1 MGWNDAIAEGHG
13 PALTELRQR
22 LAELNDLGKAGA
34 LLGWDQQVMM
44 PPNGSAVRAEQLATL
59 SRIIHERFV
68 DDELGRLL
76 ERLRPLEESL
86 PYDSHEA
93 SLIRV
98 TRRDWD
104 KERKVPKELRE
115 EMTRV
120 GAAGFPVW
128 VEARAKS
135 DFALFLPHLERNV
148 ELRRQYAQL
157 FEGDELYDGLL
168 DDFEPGMKTAEVRD
182 VFARL
187 KDELVRLAAA
197 APEVDDS
204 CLRGHFPLEQQHAF
218 DRRLVQLFGLRDG
231 SWRLDPTTHPFA
243 SGMGIDDLRLTSRHF
258 EDRLEGLF
266 STMHETGHGLYEHNV
281 DPTLER
287 TPLARGTSLGM
298 HESQSRMWE
307 NLVGRSLPWWRF
319 LYGELQQA
327 FPDQLDAVEL
337 DTFYRAINKVQPWL
351 IRVESDEVTYS
362 LHIILRFELEQD
374 LVEDRVDLR
383 DLPEIWNARMKEYL
397 GVDVPDDAHGV
408 LQDVHWSR
416 GTLGYFPTYAI
427 GNVISLQLW
436 EQINEAIP
444 DLEDQLA
451 AGEVRA
457 LCGWL
462 REHVWQYGRKFRTGE
477 LLERITGG
485 GLDPAPYLRYLES
498 KVRGLATVG

>member
-1 MGWNDAIAEGHG
+1 
-13 PALTELRQR
+13 
-22 LAELNDLGKAGA
+22 
-34 LLGWDQQVMM
+34 
-44 PPNGSAVRAEQLATL
+44 
-59 SRIIHERFV
+59 
-68 DDELGRLL
+68 
-76 ERLRPLEESL
+76 
-86 PYDSHEA
+86 
-93 SLIRV
+93 
-98 TRRDWD
+98 
-104 KERKVPKELRE
+104 
-115 EMTRV
+115 
-120 GAAGFPVW
+120 
-128 VEARAKS
+128 
-135 DFALFLPHLERNV
+135 
-148 ELRRQYAQL
+148 
-157 FEGDELYDGLL
+157 
-168 DDFEPGMKTAEVRD
+168 
-182 VFARL
+182 
-187 KDELVRLAAA
+187 
-197 APEVDDS
+197 
-204 CLRGHFPLEQQHAF
+204 
-218 DRRLVQLFGLRDG
+218 
-231 SWRLDPTTHPFA
+231 
-243 SGMGIDDLRLTSRHF
+243 
-258 EDRLEGLF
+258 
-266 STMHETGHGLYEHNV
+266 
-281 DPTLER
+281 
-287 TPLARGTSLGM
+287 M